1 MRAVRKPALRRA
13 RWRRAGNLR
22 KVTKLSQ
29 TFHDLKSKGEKAL
42 VVFVTAGDP
51 SLESLPEILL
61 ALQEAGAD
69 VIEVGLPF
77 SDPIAD
83 GPVIQASSHRALT
96 RGVTRAKV
104 MAVLAGV
111 SLEVPVVAMGYYNTM
126 LRPGLQAFATEA
138 RAAHV
143 SGTIVC
149 DVIPEEAGDWIT
161 VSRAVGLDTVFLA
174 APTSTDARLDAVAR
188 QSSGFV
194 YAVARTGV
202 TGAATTEADGSS
214 GLVTRVKSRTDIP
227 VCVGFGVRTP
237 EQVRHLSQTADG
249 VVVGS
254 SLVKMIADTW
264 PHGRDEVVAYVRSLK
279 EATRG

>member
-1 MRAVRKPALRRA
+1 M
-13 RWRRAGNLR
+13 
-22 KVTKLSQ
+22 TKLSQ

-51 SLESLPEILL
+51 SLEALPEILHSL
-61 ALQEAGAD
+61 EEAGAD
-69 VIEVGLPF
+69 VIEVGIPF

-83 GPVIQASSHRALT
+83 GPVIQASSHRALK
-96 RGVTRAKV
+96 RGVTRARV

-111 SLEVPVVAMGYYNTM
+111 ELNVPVVAMGYYNTM
-126 LRPGLQAFATEA
+126 LRPGLTAFATEA
-138 RAAHV
+138 RQAGV

-149 DVIPEEAGDWIT
+149 DIIPEEAGDWMA
-161 VSRAVGLDTVFLA
+161 VSRAIELDTIFLA
-174 APTSTDARLDAVAR
+174 APTSTPARIAAVAKE
-188 QSSGFV
+188 STGFV

-202 TGAATTEADGSS
+202 TGAATTEADGSVD
-214 GLVTRVKSRTDIP
+214 LVTRIKTHTETP

-237 EQVRHLSQTADG
+237 DQVRHLSQTADG

-254 SLVKMIADTW
+254 SLVEMINQRWDT
-264 PHGRDEVVAYVRSLK
+264 HRDEIVGYVRSLK